1 MAEGEEQERTPIFT
15 PTFLPLAAVSRH
27 THGRVKPAPAES
39 RLTHAGYATSAPSH
53 GGGRRRRRRRGRREG
68 PRLYFHLWPPVQVPS
83 FCPASLPSRL
93 LAMEIWPQQVACP
106 AISAPKC
113 PVHNLPTL
121 SRFGKVEKNKVG
133 LRRSGCCSVTV
144 GGCSPAPGESGS
156 ARERRIFPP
165 DLSGS
170 SSSAA
175 SFCSTDQCI
184 ALHCTGNV

>member
-1 MAEGEEQERTPIFT
+1 MGGSNPPPPSPSSHMPVMQPQ
-15 PTFLPLAAVSRH
+15 LPL
-27 THGRVKPAPAES
+27 T
-39 RLTHAGYATSAPSH
+39 
-53 GGGRRRRRRRGRREG
+53 GGRRRRRRGREG

-113 PVHNLPTL
+113 PVHDLPTL
-121 SRFGKVEKNKVG
+121 SRFGKVEKNEGG

-175 SFCSTDQCI
+175 SFCSTDDGQRKMPSSMKRSYQPSQWQFS
-184 ALHCTGNV
+184 GQR